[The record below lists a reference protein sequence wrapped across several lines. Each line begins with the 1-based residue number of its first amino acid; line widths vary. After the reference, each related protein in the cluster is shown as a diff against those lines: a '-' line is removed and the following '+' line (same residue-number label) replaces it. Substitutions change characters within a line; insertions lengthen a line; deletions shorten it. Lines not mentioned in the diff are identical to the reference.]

1 MFRENLNEIKYLG
14 VKLKKTNQLKNNN
27 RKNWHQT
34 WHEIQWKE
42 MPKDGIKEKEINQ
55 ENYWKKK

>member
-1 MFRENLNEIKYLG
+1 

-27 RKNWHQT
+27 WKNWHQT

-55 ENYWKKK
+55 ENYWKKNSN